1 MAHYQPTA
9 GFESFTGAISKKKDQ
24 SHMLVTRRKRVK
36 DPLTGEVVGHGPKE
50 IYAQNPRDYKYHPLT
65 AGEQTQRSKW
75 REACREASAIVR
87 DKSHPRYMEMYERW
101 RAQLTDKEPAN
112 SSAAPCMQF
121 PNFVRAVL
129 VKELQKQFT

>member
-1 MAHYQPTA
+1 MARYVPTA

-50 IYAQNPRDYKYHPLT
+50 IYAQDPRDYKEHPLKE
-65 AGEQTQRSKW
+65 GEVMQRAKW
-75 REACREASAIVR
+75 REACREASLIVR

-101 RAQLTDKEPAN
+101 RAQLSDKEPAN

>member
-1 MAHYQPTA
+1 MAHYKPTA
-9 GFESFTGAISKKKDQ
+9 GFEVFTGAISKKKDQ
-24 SHMLVTRRKRVK
+24 AHRLVTRIKSVK

-50 IYAQNPRDYKYHPLT
+50 IYAQDPRDYKAHPLT
-65 AGEQTQRSKW
+65 ASEQTQRSKW
-75 REACREASAIVR
+75 REACREASLIVR

-101 RAQLTDKEPAN
+101 RAQLSDKEPAN

-129 VKELQKQFT
+129 VKEQG

>member
-1 MAHYQPTA
+1 MARYKPTA

-24 SHMLVTRRKRVK
+24 AHMLVTRRKRVK

-50 IYAQNPRDYKYHPLT
+50 IYAQDPRDYKTHPLT

-75 REACREASAIVR
+75 REACREAALIVR

-101 RAQLTDKEPAN
+101 RAQLTDKEP
-112 SSAAPCMQF
+112 CMQF

-129 VKELQKQFT
+129 VKEQG